1 MYVMTVDQRRSTK
14 HGVRV
19 PELLDDL
26 RRRSERTGGAGIVRP
41 FERTVGDEVQAVLD
55 RADVVVDLSLYL
67 QRLGGWSVGVGV
79 GAVDMPLAE
88 SARASSGP
96 AFVAAREA
104 VERAR
109 LRGVPVPLAVN
120 GAHLDAAR
128 DAEAVLQL
136 LAAVVRRR
144 SPAGWEAVDALAGRT
159 QRDVAASLGI
169 TAQAVSQRLAAAL
182 WEEEVG
188 ARPAAARLL
197 ERAGEAS

>member
-1 MYVMTVDQRRSTK
+1 MYVMTVDQRGSRE

-26 RRRSERTGGAGIVRP
+26 LRRSERTGGSGIVLP

-67 QRLGGWSVGVGV
+67 QRLRGWSVGVGV
-79 GAVDMPLAE
+79 GAVDLPLAV

-109 LRGVPVPLAVN
+109 VRGVPVPLAVN
-120 GAHLDAAR
+120 GADPDAAR

-144 SPAGWEAVDALAGRT
+144 SPAGWEAVDTLAGRT

-182 WEEEVG
+182 WEEEV
-188 ARPAAARLL
+188 AVRPVAARLL
-197 ERAGEAS
+197 ERAGVAS